1 MGLEVEPTT
10 IINNIAI
17 IDWREDCA
25 KSPNMGVTLSI
36 FQNDADEFLNNG
48 IMFDAK
54 ADYKYMVDRAPKGC
68 TKIII
73 GTV

>member
-1 MGLEVEPTT
+1 MGLEVKPTT

-25 KSPNMGVTLSI
+25 KHQNMGVTLSV

-54 ADYKYMVDRAPKGC
+54 ADYEHMVARAPKGC

-73 GTV
+73 GIV